1 MDINFLETENIELR
15 KEIQRLN
22 KLVDELLNENKAY
35 KAVVRNWKEEIQIG

>member
-1 MDINFLETENIELR
+1 MDVNFLEVENVELR

-35 KAVVRNWKEEIQIG
+35 ETVVRNWKEDSKIE